1 VFNIYNF
8 LVYICLTVTKKDM
21 EEFYIIYERKTTF
34 LYREIK
40 EEESREKK
48 KEKKR
53 LIREK

>member
-1 VFNIYNF
+1 
-8 LVYICLTVTKKDM
+8 M